1 MDSFFG
7 IGVMELFLIAIIA
20 LIVLG
25 PERLPGAMRSI
36 ANFMRQLREL
46 SNEFTSQFSE
56 EIKML
61 EEMDPRR
68 IVSDALDPS
77 KTPPPAGSRSANA
90 PSSSPAQT
98 KTRPPTAS
106 KPLADTA
113 VSSANSS
120 NTILPPPSEGTR
132 NAQATA
138 SGEQKPTN
146 GAPAASSAEQ
156 VASPS
161 NAKTDNDNS
170 SAQAEAKR

>member
-90 PSSSPAQT
+90 PSSSAAQT

-106 KPLADTA
+106 KPLADTT

-120 NTILPPPSEGTR
+120 NTILPPPFDGTQT
-132 NAQATA
+132 AQADTSA
-138 SGEQKPTN
+138 GQRPPN
-146 GAPAASSAEQ
+146 GAPASSAGQ
-156 VASPS
+156 VASLS
-161 NAKTDNDNS
+161 NAETDDDHS